1 MRKINIITNIAML
14 SIGIVISPT
23 PAHSQNSK
31 FPIDFTYT
39 CNGAV
44 DNQSNRAIQLFAN
57 YRLGGMSIDGY
68 LNGDAFTGSEF
79 SVSPQ
84 FSELVGYPQ
93 SQNTGNVRDI
103 KTKMTVTIQKDN
115 GVFRLKIVG
124 VHGYSFFLS
133 GGGVCQKN

>member
-1 MRKINIITNIAML
+1 MEKIFSYAFLIFFTSQAIA
-14 SIGIVISPT
+14 
-23 PAHSQNSK
+23 QNSK

-39 CNGAV
+39 CNGVV

-93 SQNTGNVRDI
+93 SQDTGNVRDI

-124 VHGYSFFLS
+124 VHGYSFF
-133 GGGVCQKN
+133 